1 MPATEL
7 SVCIVSNNDA
17 HYLGACLESLLG
29 ESQRLSMEVWVV
41 DNASTDGTARLVAE
55 KYAWARVV
63 QHDQRHGFSA
73 NNNSAIRQCNG
84 RYVLILNPDTV
95 VEPGALERVVGF
107 MDAHPRVGLC
117 GPRLRFP
124 DGRVQPSCRRFPTLT
139 SVLVRRT
146 PLRVFLQG
154 SRYNAR
160 HLMLDFDHDQSG
172 PVDWLLGACIFA
184 RREFLHDVGLLDA
197 GFTLYVEDID
207 WCYRARQ
214 AGWEVWYYAD
224 AMVTHYHQA
233 RSDRRMISWASW
245 IHFLS
250 MWRYYRKNLAPR
262 WLRLNVDEERLPI
275 SVNAESPGSPT

>member
-1 MPATEL
+1 MTATEL
-7 SVCIVSNNDA
+7 SVCIVSNNHA
-17 HYLGACLESLLG
+17 HYLGACLESLLS

-41 DNASTDGTARLVAE
+41 DNASTDGTARLVTE

-63 QHDQRHGFSA
+63 QHNRRQGFSA
-73 NNNSAIRQCNG
+73 NNNSAIRQCSG

-95 VEPGALERVVGF
+95 VEPGALERVVAF

-124 DGRVQPSCRRFPTLT
+124 DGRIQPSCRRFPTPA
-139 SVLVRRT
+139 SVVVRRT
-146 PLRVFLQG
+146 PLRVFLQE
-154 SRYNAR
+154 SSQNAR

-184 RREFLHDVGLLDA
+184 RSELLHDVGLLDA

-207 WCYRARQ
+207 WCYRAHR
-214 AGWEVWYYAD
+214 AGWVVWYCAD
-224 AMVTHYHQA
+224 AIVTHYHQA
-233 RSDRRMISWASW
+233 QSDRRMISRASW
-245 IHFLS
+245 IHLQS
-250 MWRYYRKNLAPR
+250 MWRYYRKHLAPN

-275 SVNAESPGSPT
+275 SANFEA